1 MIDLLFEDDFILAL
15 NKPSGLPS
23 QIQQDP
29 DQDTAERRVNHYF
42 SGFSPRLLHRLDT
55 GTSGVLLFAK
65 TPEVFTEM
73 REKFSNRSIQKFYTA
88 WSEVDLPGSLVEF
101 PFRID
106 LPLAH
111 HPQNR
116 KRMIVLPEGK
126 FRRYRGKPLPAL
138 TWIDTICPVG
148 IGGRNALRVEVRI
161 ETGVMHQIRAHLSHF
176 GLPLIGDPLYGNAES
191 LTSGFRLGLHA
202 AGVEFELRD
211 ARYRIT
217 APEPQTLE
225 QIP

>member
-29 DQDTAERRVNHYF
+29 AQDTAERRVNTSFPHHPPF
-42 SGFSPRLLHRLDT
+42 LLHRLDT

-73 REKFSNRSIQKFYTA
+73 REKFSSRSIQKFYTA
-88 WSEVDLPGSLVEF
+88 WSAVDLPESLVEF
-101 PFRID
+101 PFRIN

-138 TWIDTICPVG
+138 TWIDSLHPVL
-148 IGGRNALRVEVRI
+148 IDGRNTLRIGVRI
-161 ETGVMHQIRAHLSHF
+161 ETGVMHQIRAHLAHSGF
-176 GLPLIGDPLYGNAES
+176 PLIGDSLYGDSAHGA
-191 LTSGFRLGLHA
+191 GFRLGLHA
-202 AGVEFELRD
+202 SGVEFELRG

-217 APEPQTLE
+217 APEPRTLE

>member
-1 MIDLLFEDDFILAL
+1 MTDLLFEDDFILAL

-29 DQDTAERRVNHYF
+29 DQDTAERRVKNCF
-42 SGFSPRLLHRLDT
+42 SDFTPRLLHRLDT

-65 TPEVFTEM
+65 SPEVFAEM

-88 WSEVDLPGSLVEF
+88 WSAVDLPGGLLEF

-138 TWIDTICPVG
+138 TWIDSLRPVR
-148 IGGRNALRVEVRI
+148 IGGRDALRVEVRI
-161 ETGVMHQIRAHLSHF
+161 ETGVMHQIRAHLSHV
-176 GLPLIGDPLYGNAES
+176 GLPLIGDPLYGDSES
-191 LTSGFRLGLHA
+191 LINGFRLGLHA
-202 AGVEFELRD
+202 GKVEFELRD